1 MNLYLS
7 EDSKI
12 NYICISFNIYRMN
25 EENFEQQEL
34 FEQKKYISDL
44 VEESS
49 QKNKSSVNIVFGTS
63 IITSIIVLS
72 FLYIFGIFEEEE
84 IVLPEPVTIT
94 ETIKEKELVVP
105 RVDSTEIVSIAEVA
119 TKTIVQVQVGQLDE
133 NEEFISVGGGSGVV
147 INENGLII
155 TNHHVINGADGVRV
169 IFEDGRMYEGKIIGS
184 DQLTDVG
191 LIQIDKMGLT
201 PINFGDSTEI
211 FVGDL
216 AVAIG
221 HPLTLGAAPTVTTG
235 VVSALDRRLD
245 VGNDAM
251 NAAVTLFG
259 LIQTDAPITRGSSG
273 GALLNKD
280 GELIGITTAIA
291 TADVGA
297 EGLGFAIPINLALN
311 IVEDLLDDGRV
322 LHAFLGI
329 LGAQY
334 FEVAEDGARVFSG
347 VYIEEL
353 YGPSNDMYAIGKAG
367 ALPGDIIK
375 KVNENS
381 VKTLDQLI
389 TILRSMRAEDPITI
403 EILRDGNSI
412 VLEFQLDLRRQ
423 GIFDFLH
430 FQIIVH

>member
-1 MNLYLS
+1 M
-7 EDSKI
+7 E
-12 NYICISFNIYRMN
+12 
-25 EENFEQQEL
+25 EENFTQQEL

-44 VEESS
+44 VEESTS
-49 QKNKSSVNIVFGTS
+49 KNKSSLNIIFGSS

-72 FLYIFGIFEEEE
+72 FLYVYGIFEEEE
-84 IVLPEPVTIT
+84 IVLPEPITIT

-105 RVDSTEIVSIAEVA
+105 RVDSTEIVSIAEIA
-119 TKTIVQVQVGQLDE
+119 TKTIVQVQVGQRDE
-133 NEEFISVGGGSGVV
+133 NNDFFTIGGGSGVV
-147 INENGLII
+147 IKKNGLII
-155 TNHHVINGADGVRV
+155 TNHHVITGADEIRV
-169 IFEDGRMYEGKIIGS
+169 VFEDGRMYEAELIGS

-191 LIQIDKMGLT
+191 LIKIQKTDLS
-201 PINFGDSTEI
+201 PIEIGNSNKI

-221 HPLTLGAAPTVTTG
+221 HPLTLGAEPTVTTG
-235 VVSALDRRLD
+235 VVSALNRRLD

-251 NAAVTLFG
+251 NSAVTLFG

-273 GALLNKD
+273 GALLNKN

-311 IVEDLLDDGRV
+311 IVDDLLDDGKV
-322 LHAFLGI
+322 FHAFLGI

-334 FEVAEDGARVFSG
+334 FEVAEDGARIFSG

-353 YGPSNDMYAIGKAG
+353 YGATNDMYAIGKAG

-375 KVNENS
+375 KIDNKP

-389 TILRSMRAEDPITI
+389 TILRRMRAEDEVKI
-403 EILRDGNSI
+403 EILRDGNTI
-412 VLEFQLDLRRQ
+412 TLEFKLDLRPSD
-423 GIFDFLH
+423 I
-430 FQIIVH
+430 

>member
-1 MNLYLS
+1 
-7 EDSKI
+7 
-12 NYICISFNIYRMN
+12 MN

-49 QKNKSSVNIVFGTS
+49 QKSKSSVNIIFGTS

-72 FLYIFGIFEEEE
+72 FLYVFGIFDEEE

-169 IFEDGRMYEGKIIGS
+169 IFEDGRMYEGQIIGS

-191 LIQIDKMGLT
+191 LIQIDKTGLT
-201 PINFGDSTEI
+201 PINIGDSTGI

-403 EILRDGNSI
+403 EILRDGNSL
-412 VLEFQLDLRRQ
+412 VLEFQLDLRPSD
-423 GIFDFLH
+423 I
-430 FQIIVH
+430 

>member
-1 MNLYLS
+1 M
-7 EDSKI
+7 E
-12 NYICISFNIYRMN
+12 
-25 EENFEQQEL
+25 EENFTQQEL

-44 VEESS
+44 VEESTS
-49 QKNKSSVNIVFGTS
+49 KNKSSLNIIFGSS

-72 FLYIFGIFEEEE
+72 FLYVYGIFEEEE
-84 IVLPEPVTIT
+84 IVLPEPITIT

-105 RVDSTEIVSIAEVA
+105 RVDSTEVVSIAEIA
-119 TKTIVQVQVGQLDE
+119 TKTIVQVQVGQRDE
-133 NEEFISVGGGSGVV
+133 NNDFFTIGGGSGVV
-147 INENGLII
+147 IKKNGLII
-155 TNHHVINGADGVRV
+155 TNHHVITGSDEIRV
-169 IFEDGRMYEGKIIGS
+169 VFEDGRMYEAELIGS

-191 LIQIDKMGLT
+191 LIKIQKTDLSPVEIGNSNK
-201 PINFGDSTEI
+201 I

-221 HPLTLGAAPTVTTG
+221 HPLTLGAEPTVTTG
-235 VVSALDRRLD
+235 IVSALDRRLD

-251 NAAVTLFG
+251 NSAVTLFG

-273 GALLNKD
+273 GALLNKN

-311 IVEDLLDDGRV
+311 IVDDLLDDGKV
-322 LHAFLGI
+322 FHAFLGI

-334 FEVAEDGARVFSG
+334 FEVAEDGARIFSG

-353 YGPSNDMYAIGKAG
+353 YGATNDMYAIGKAG

-375 KVNENS
+375 KIDNKP

-389 TILRSMRAEDPITI
+389 TILRRMRAEDEVKI
-403 EILRDGNSI
+403 EILRDGNTI
-412 VLEFQLDLRRQ
+412 TLEFKLDLRPSD
-423 GIFDFLH
+423 I
-430 FQIIVH
+430 

>member
-1 MNLYLS
+1 M
-7 EDSKI
+7 E
-12 NYICISFNIYRMN
+12 

-44 VEESS
+44 VEENTK
-49 QKNKSSVNIVFGTS
+49 KNKSSLNIIFGSS
-63 IITSIIVLS
+63 IITSVIVLS

-84 IVLPEPVTIT
+84 IILPEPVTII

-119 TKTIVQVQVGQLDE
+119 TKTIVQVQVGQQDE
-133 NEEFISVGGGSGVV
+133 NGDFISIGGGSGVV

-155 TNHHVINGADGVRV
+155 TNHHVINEADGVRV
-169 IFEDGRMYEGKIIGS
+169 IFEDGRMYEGQIVGS
-184 DQLTDVG
+184 DKLTDVG
-191 LIQIDKMGLT
+191 LVKIDKTGLT
-201 PINFGDSTEI
+201 PINIGDSSGI

-273 GALLNKD
+273 GALLNKN

-297 EGLGFAIPINLALN
+297 EGLGFAIPINLALD

-334 FEVAEDGARVFSG
+334 FEVAEDGARIFSG

-353 YGPSNDMYAIGKAG
+353 YGPTNDMYAIGKAG

-375 KVNENS
+375 KVNEKN
-381 VKTLDQLI
+381 VKTLDALI
-389 TILRSMRAEDPITI
+389 TILRSMRAEDSITI

-412 VLEFQLDLRRQ
+412 LLDFNLDLRPSD
-423 GIFDFLH
+423 I
-430 FQIIVH
+430 

>member
-1 MNLYLS
+1 M
-7 EDSKI
+7 E
-12 NYICISFNIYRMN
+12 
-25 EENFEQQEL
+25 EENFTQQEL

-44 VEESS
+44 VEESTS
-49 QKNKSSVNIVFGTS
+49 KNKSSLNIIFGSS

-72 FLYIFGIFEEEE
+72 FLYVYGIFEEEE
-84 IVLPEPVTIT
+84 IVLPEPITIT
-94 ETIKEKELVVP
+94 ETIKEKELIVP
-105 RVDSTEIVSIAEVA
+105 RVDSTEVVSIAEIA
-119 TKTIVQVQVGQLDE
+119 TKTIVQVQVGQRDE
-133 NEEFISVGGGSGVV
+133 NNDFFTIGGGSGVV
-147 INENGLII
+147 IKKNGLII
-155 TNHHVINGADGVRV
+155 TNHHVITGADEIRV
-169 IFEDGRMYEGKIIGS
+169 VFEDGRMYEAELIGS

-191 LIQIDKMGLT
+191 LIKIQKTDLSPVEIGNSNK
-201 PINFGDSTEI
+201 I

-221 HPLTLGAAPTVTTG
+221 HPLTLGAEPTVTTG
-235 VVSALDRRLD
+235 IVSALDRRLD

-251 NAAVTLFG
+251 NSAVTLFG

-273 GALLNKD
+273 GALLNKN

-311 IVEDLLDDGRV
+311 IVDDLLDDGKV
-322 LHAFLGI
+322 FHAFLGI

-334 FEVAEDGARVFSG
+334 FEVAEDGARIFSG

-353 YGPSNDMYAIGKAG
+353 YGATNDMYAIGKAG

-375 KVNENS
+375 KIDNKP

-389 TILRSMRAEDPITI
+389 TILRRMRAEDEVKI
-403 EILRDGNSI
+403 EILRDGNTI
-412 VLEFQLDLRRQ
+412 TLEFKLDLRPSD
-423 GIFDFLH
+423 I
-430 FQIIVH
+430 

>member
-1 MNLYLS
+1 M
-7 EDSKI
+7 E
-12 NYICISFNIYRMN
+12 
-25 EENFEQQEL
+25 EENFTQQEL

-44 VEESS
+44 VEESTS
-49 QKNKSSVNIVFGTS
+49 KNKSSLNIIFGSS

-72 FLYIFGIFEEEE
+72 FLYVYGIFEEEE
-84 IVLPEPVTIT
+84 IVLPEPITIT

-105 RVDSTEIVSIAEVA
+105 RVDSTEVVSIAEIA
-119 TKTIVQVQVGQLDE
+119 TKTIVQVQVGQRDE
-133 NEEFISVGGGSGVV
+133 NNDFFTIGGGSGVV
-147 INENGLII
+147 IKKNGLII
-155 TNHHVINGADGVRV
+155 TNHHVITGADEIRV
-169 IFEDGRMYEGKIIGS
+169 VFEDGRMYEAELIGS

-191 LIQIDKMGLT
+191 LIKIQKTDLSPVEIGNSNK
-201 PINFGDSTEI
+201 I

-221 HPLTLGAAPTVTTG
+221 HPLTLGAEPTVTTG
-235 VVSALDRRLD
+235 IVSALDRRLD

-251 NAAVTLFG
+251 NSAVTLFG

-273 GALLNKD
+273 GALLNKN

-311 IVEDLLDDGRV
+311 IVDDLLDDGKV
-322 LHAFLGI
+322 FHAFLGI

-334 FEVAEDGARVFSG
+334 FEVAEDGARIFSG

-353 YGPSNDMYAIGKAG
+353 YGATNDMYAIGKAG

-375 KVNENS
+375 KIDNKT

-389 TILRSMRAEDPITI
+389 TILRRMRAEDEVKI
-403 EILRDGNSI
+403 EILRDGNTI
-412 VLEFQLDLRRQ
+412 TLEFKLDLRPSD
-423 GIFDFLH
+423 I
-430 FQIIVH
+430 

>member
-1 MNLYLS
+1 M
-7 EDSKI
+7 E
-12 NYICISFNIYRMN
+12 
-25 EENFEQQEL
+25 EENFTQQEL

-44 VEESS
+44 VEESTS
-49 QKNKSSVNIVFGTS
+49 KNKSSLNIIFGSS

-72 FLYIFGIFEEEE
+72 FLYVYGIFEEEE
-84 IVLPEPVTIT
+84 IVLPEPITIT

-105 RVDSTEIVSIAEVA
+105 RVDSTEVVSIAEIA
-119 TKTIVQVQVGQLDE
+119 TKTIVQVQVGQRDE
-133 NEEFISVGGGSGVV
+133 NNDFFTIGGGSGVV
-147 INENGLII
+147 IKKNGLII
-155 TNHHVINGADGVRV
+155 TNHHVITGADEIRV
-169 IFEDGRMYEGKIIGS
+169 VFEDGRMYEAELIGS

-191 LIQIDKMGLT
+191 LIKIQKTDLS
-201 PINFGDSTEI
+201 PIEIGNSNKI

-221 HPLTLGAAPTVTTG
+221 HPLTLGAEPTVTTG
-235 VVSALDRRLD
+235 VVSALNRRLD

-251 NAAVTLFG
+251 NSAVTLFG

-273 GALLNKD
+273 GALLNKN

-311 IVEDLLDDGRV
+311 IVDDLLDDGKV
-322 LHAFLGI
+322 FHAFLGI

-334 FEVAEDGARVFSG
+334 FEVAEDGARIFSG

-353 YGPSNDMYAIGKAG
+353 YGATNDMYAIGKAG

-375 KVNENS
+375 KIDNKP

-389 TILRSMRAEDPITI
+389 TILRRMRAEDEVKI
-403 EILRDGNSI
+403 EILRDGNTI
-412 VLEFQLDLRRQ
+412 TLEFKLDLRPSD
-423 GIFDFLH
+423 I
-430 FQIIVH
+430 